1 MNSKREL
8 VSGGIFGLWAR
19 GKGQEFCPSA
29 LATLSM
35 AGRDY
40 LGVGGPP
47 PGL

>member
-19 GKGQEFCPSA
+19 RKGQEFCPSA

-40 LGVGGPP
+40 LGVRCPP
-47 PGL
+47 P